1 MENGQARSAYRW
13 VIELLIILAASSQT
27 LTWLAPA
34 PLLGAIIKDWHIN
47 LGNAGLIISIIALCI
62 AIFSLAGA
70 IVSEKLG
77 ALRSFILGLWLLA
90 TGGILSGYA
99 PNFAA
104 LLGCRV
110 VEGIGFGVMIA
121 PPATLVMQW
130 FSESEWP
137 YMNMLN
143 AVAPFIGLTA
153 AFALTGPIYVAFASD
168 WHRVLL
174 AYGVWTAAVAVLWS
188 VLGRTHPSH
197 AAAAAGHG
205 GGGGSLGDVIAM
217 RGVQLV
223 AIGLFFGMWV
233 FQLYSAFLPQFFQT
247 VRGMPLERAGSLTAL
262 LPLAG
267 VFAAAGGGV
276 LSGIIG
282 LRRPFTY
289 PMQALLGLGAL
300 GAVAFTD
307 PVAIEL
313 SLIVLGIG
321 SSAGLSTIFTL
332 MMELPGMT
340 PTRAGTG
347 LGIVWGAGYAGA
359 FLSPVIC
366 GALAGK
372 FGLESVMLGSLV
384 LMLIAV
390 GAFYLVPE
398 TGPGRARWEPAAGSA
413 PLGAGVAPDDKLT
426 RRAHH

>member
-1 MENGQARSAYRW
+1 MENREARSAYRW
-13 VIELLIILAASSQT
+13 VIEVLIILAASSQT

-34 PLLGAIIKDWHIN
+34 PLLSAIIKDLHIH

-62 AIFSLAGA
+62 AIFSFAGA
-70 IVSEKLG
+70 VVSQKLG

-90 TGGILSGYA
+90 IGGVLSGYA

-110 VEGIGFGVMIA
+110 IEGVGFGVMIA

-143 AVAPFIGLTA
+143 AVAPFLGLTG
-153 AFALTGPIYVAFASD
+153 AFAITGPVYVALGAD

-174 AYGVWTAAVAVLWS
+174 VYGIWTAIIAVLWT

-197 AAAAAGHG
+197 AAAMAGHG
-205 GGGGSLGDVIAM
+205 GGGGSLGEVLAM

-223 AIGLFFGMWV
+223 AIALFFSMWV

-247 VRGMPLERAGSLTAL
+247 IRGMSLERSGGLTAL

-276 LSGIIG
+276 LSGVIG
-282 LRRPFTY
+282 VRRPFTY

-300 GAVAFTD
+300 GAVVFTD
-307 PVAIEL
+307 PLAIEL
-313 SLIVLGIG
+313 SLVVLGIG

-332 MMELPGMT
+332 IMELPGMT

-366 GALAGK
+366 GALANRV
-372 FGLESVMLGSLV
+372 GLESVMVGSLV

-390 GAFYLVPE
+390 WAFYLIPE
-398 TGPGRARWEPAAGSA
+398 TGPGRARLQAATAKQS
-413 PLGAGVAPDDKLT
+413 
-426 RRAHH
+426 

>member
-1 MENGQARSAYRW
+1 MEHREERSAYRW
-13 VIELLIILAASSQT
+13 VIEGLIILAASSQT

-34 PLLGAIIKDWHIN
+34 PLLGPIIKDLHLH

-62 AIFSLAGA
+62 AVFSLLGA
-70 IVSEKLG
+70 VVSEKLG

-90 TGGILSGYA
+90 IGGILSGYA

-110 VEGIGFGVMIA
+110 IEGVGFGVMIA

-130 FSESEWP
+130 FSVAEWP

-143 AVAPFIGLTA
+143 AVAPFLGLTA
-153 AFALTGPIYVAFASD
+153 AFAVTGPVFVALGAD

-174 AYGVWTAAVAVLWS
+174 VYGIWTAIVAVLWS

-197 AAAAAGHG
+197 AMAAEGH
-205 GGGGSLGDVIAM
+205 GGGGSLGEVLAM

-223 AIGLFFGMWV
+223 AIALFFSMWV

-247 VRGMPLERAGSLTAL
+247 IRAMSLERSGSLTAL

-276 LSGIIG
+276 LSGMIG

-300 GAVAFTD
+300 GSVACSSPF
-307 PVAIEL
+307 AIEL

-332 MMELPGMT
+332 IMELPGMS
-340 PTRAGTG
+340 PTRAGTA
-347 LGIVWGAGYAGA
+347 LGIVWAAGYAGA
-359 FLSPVIC
+359 FLSPVVC
-366 GALAGK
+366 GALANRM
-372 FGLESVMLGSLV
+372 GLESVMMFSLV
-384 LMLIAV
+384 LMAIPVA
-390 GAFYLVPE
+390 AFYLIPE
-398 TGPGRARWEPAAGSA
+398 TGPGRARLEPAAAAAGNV
-413 PLGAGVAPDDKLT
+413 GAE
-426 RRAHH
+426 